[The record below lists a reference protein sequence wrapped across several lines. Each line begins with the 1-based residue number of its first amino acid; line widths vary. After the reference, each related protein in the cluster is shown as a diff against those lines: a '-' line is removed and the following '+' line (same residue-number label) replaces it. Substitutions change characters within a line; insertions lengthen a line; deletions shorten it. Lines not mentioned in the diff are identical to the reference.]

1 MKFKALALTAA
12 GVLATS
18 ACATTSDAPSSSSL
32 YQPSA
37 SQSEDVERLRRSM
50 QSLGGQTYVTEADAG
65 AMSEVSSEPLGSR
78 ENPVRAA
85 MPVGQRRY
93 LDRLRCSDGKA
104 PSYERSG
111 SAGAGP
117 YGSII
122 DLYVVQCPDA
132 EPSVTE
138 IYIDMYHRHVE
149 TEAVPGFD
157 IVPPGTLPAT

>member
-1 MKFKALALTAA
+1 
-12 GVLATS
+12 
-18 ACATTSDAPSSSSL
+18 
-32 YQPSA
+32 
-37 SQSEDVERLRRSM
+37 M
-50 QSLGGQTYVTEADAG
+50 QSLGGRGYVSEADAG
-65 AMSEVSSEPLGSR
+65 AMSAASSEPVGSR

-85 MPVGQRRY
+85 MPIGQRNY
-93 LDRLRCSDGKA
+93 LNRLRCSDGKA

-122 DLYVVQCPDA
+122 DLYIVQCPDA
-132 EPSVTE
+132 EPSE
-138 IYIDMYHRHVE
+138 AQIYIDMYHRHVE